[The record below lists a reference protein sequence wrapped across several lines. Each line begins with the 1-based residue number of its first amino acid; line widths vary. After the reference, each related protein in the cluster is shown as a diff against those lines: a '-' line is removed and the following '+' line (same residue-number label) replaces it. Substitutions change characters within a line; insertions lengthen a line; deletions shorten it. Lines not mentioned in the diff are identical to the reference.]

1 MKNKLITLIL
11 AAVLALPAMAQQ
23 LGAKEPD
30 AQFQST
36 SGMKPS
42 GSAYSSEP
50 MLGADGTATY
60 DAATA
65 PVQTPVSG
73 ARKVGPPTPEG
84 DPTPIGDGAWA
95 LVLIAGLY
103 AAYIYRVRRRQ
114 AKA

>member
-23 LGAKEPD
+23 FGTKEPD
-30 AQFQST
+30 TQFQST
-36 SGMKPS
+36 SGMTPS

-60 DAATA
+60 SSATA
-65 PVQTPVSG
+65 PAQPPVSG

-103 AAYIYRVRRRQ
+103 AAYIYRVKRGQ
-114 AKA
+114 AKE

>member
-1 MKNKLITLIL
+1 MKKTMILVLL

-30 AQFQST
+30 TQFQST
-36 SGMKPS
+36 SGLTPS

-60 DAATA
+60 DAAA
-65 PVQTPVSG
+65 PAQAPSSG
-73 ARKVGPPTPEG
+73 VRKVTPPTPEG
-84 DPTPIGDGAWA
+84 TPTPVGDGAWA
-95 LVLIAGLY
+95 LVLIAGMY

-114 AKA
+114 TKA